1 MTAIALGLRLFQRII
16 PGLLL
21 CGLVTLAAI
30 AMQVAEERLLGRAW
44 LEALVLAILLGTAIR
59 TTWTPS
65 TR

>member
-1 MTAIALGLRLFQRII
+1 MTAIATGLRLLHRIM

-59 TTWTPS
+59 TTW
-65 TR
+65 